1 MKPISMEHA
10 FLYLNWALVKVG
22 HHFPEG
28 QHFSMLFVIKIF
40 IYHSQKVMFP
50 HKYTCTCSLE
60 TMGYLVTISEYQ

>member
-28 QHFSMLFVIKIF
+28 LHFSILFVIKIF

-50 HKYTCTCSLE
+50 RNSIPVPVLWKLW
-60 TMGYLVTISEYQ
+60 VI